1 MNRAWMRQKLQS
13 YRDLLEEFIRL
24 KTPWGTSQGKAL
36 VAELHRQEPTVKEIL
51 KRLDPGLADFV
62 LDAFGGEH
70 ASPSGVLTCVHKG
83 LGILDDQEEWAVRLL
98 PDAPVLPADQFHP
111 WVWDSARTLWETGHY
126 RQAVHT
132 AASAITAKTQAKLNR
147 RELADKKLLQ
157 EAFTSAPRPGVAR
170 LVVDTAGLSGES
182 ASGMQAAV
190 NNFAAGCYQGIRN
203 PAAHEHDV
211 DWDEQ
216 PALEYL
222 AALSVLAR
230 WIDKARVEIPSRSV
244 SPQRRQVPQPGMPPL
259 MRRPS
264 RPDPAAGTRPRSGR
278 RATDQTRSYPPGASG
293 SHPAGPASPTCSSSG
308 PGGR

>member
-132 AASAITAKTQAKLNR
+132 AASAINAKTQAKLNR
-147 RELADKKLLQ
+147 RELADKK
-157 EAFTSAPRPGVAR
+157 
-170 LVVDTAGLSGES
+170 
-182 ASGMQAAV
+182 
-190 NNFAAGCYQGIRN
+190 CYQGIRN

-216 PALEYL
+216 TALEYL